1 MNIENIPNE
10 LKNIKQWVARC
21 KKIPINPRSLY
32 GASSVK
38 PEQWGTFDEVLQ
50 VQGKTAQW
58 YDSKTKQQVTG
69 TIDGVGFV
77 LAPPYCGI
85 DLDHIINPSTGEIIP
100 EAQDIINSMDSYAEL
115 SPSGTGIHIIYKGNV
130 HSDWKNKKHITDTAE
145 LEMYQTGRYFTV
157 TGNRFNDVSTVEE
170 REANAEAVYN
180 FYFADNQPIVQST
193 THNNSCTA
201 VTPLNL
207 SDSEII
213 EKARASKNGA
223 DFSMLYNGDTS
234 AYNNDESRADL
245 ALCNILAYWCR
256 KDPQQIDRIFRS
268 SNLMRNKW
276 DRKTGNSTYG
286 QITIQ
291 EAISHCNA
299 VYDPEYRKTKAVDD
313 FRNSLAPHSTK
324 IRGLKEA
331 PKTDISPQAEVQK
344 TALPKF
350 SYETVKKYSPN
361 DIETAEFFADI
372 VKGYICYVAE
382 LKLFYIYDGTR
393 WAKDNRE
400 ATHTGRVLMNFV
412 KAVQALIPSKAPKID
427 VEEFK
432 ELSTEER
439 QKRIEEA
446 NKEETVNGAYRVQ
459 YHTLANANGRERLLK
474 DIKKLLCKPA
484 NIFDR
489 QPYLFNVKNGTL
501 NLETGELQQHN
512 PKDYL
517 SKCADVVY
525 NPTAKEERFNVFI
538 NEITE
543 GNKER
548 AEYLQKCLGYAMQGK
563 ANEECF
569 FVALG
574 TTTRNGKGTLFDTVK
589 GIFGDYSMQI
599 DFNTIARTGSKDGSR
614 ATPDVARLQGVR
626 FVLCNE
632 PDKGSCFNEALIKQ
646 LTGNDDITARPL
658 YGETVEFKPVFK
670 IFITA
675 NSMPTIADGSI
686 FESNRLKI
694 ILFNR
699 HFTEEEQDKTLKDKL
714 RTENAKSAIL
724 NWLLA
729 GYSKYRLFGGLGT
742 TNEMKQL
749 ADKYKQE
756 NDYIQ
761 LYIDE
766 RLILY
771 STNDTNAKKT
781 TLKNIVT
788 DYKIWCEQMGIQK
801 PLGHQM
807 FRRELEKHNIPL
819 QYIHKQWFV
828 KGEKRTQYPELGIA
842 N

>member
-10 LKNIKQWVARC
+10 LKEVRQWVARC
-21 KKIPINPRSLY
+21 KKIPINPHSLY

-38 PEQWGTFDEVLQ
+38 PEQWGSFNEVLQ

-69 TIDGVGFV
+69 IIDGVGFV

-85 DLDHIINPSTGEIIP
+85 DLDHIITPETGEIIP
-100 EAQDIINSMDSYAEL
+100 EAQDIISTMDSYAEL

-130 HSDWKNKKHITDTAE
+130 HSKWKNKKHITNTAE

-157 TGNRFNDVSTVEE
+157 TGNRFNDMPTVEE

-180 FYFADNQPIVQST
+180 CYFADSQPIVQPMPY
-193 THNNSCTA
+193 NNSCTA

-207 SDSEII
+207 NDSEII

-223 DFSMLYNGDTS
+223 DFSRLYNGNTS

-268 SNLMRNKW
+268 SNLMRDKW

-286 QITIQ
+286 QITIE
-291 EAISHCNA
+291 EAISKCNV
-299 VYDPEYRKTKAVDD
+299 VYDPEYRKTQAVDD

-324 IRGLKEA
+324 IKGLKEA
-331 PKTDISPQAEVQK
+331 SKTDISPQAAAQAP
-344 TALPKF
+344 ALPDF
-350 SYETVKKYSPN
+350 DYETVKKYKAD
-361 DIETAEFFADI
+361 DIGTAKFFVDM
-372 VKGYICYVAE
+372 VKDYICYVSGFNRFYVYNGVIWEQDNKEHIIAG
-382 LKLFYIYDGTR
+382 KL
-393 WAKDNRE
+393 
-400 ATHTGRVLMNFV
+400 LMNFV
-412 KAVQALIPSKAPKID
+412 TAVQPLIPPKPPGKP
-427 VEEFK
+427 K
-432 ELSTEER
+432 EWSLEEER
-439 QKRIEEA
+439 EE
-446 NKEETVNGAYRVQ
+446 NINGAYRGQ
-459 YHTLANANGRERLLK
+459 YRSMGNANGRDRVLK

-517 SKCADVVY
+517 SKCANVVY
-525 NPTAKEERFNVFI
+525 SPTAKEERFDLFI

-574 TTTRNGKGTLFDTVK
+574 TTTRNGKGTLFDTMLN
-589 GIFGDYSMQI
+589 ILGDYGTQI
-599 DFNTIARTGSKDGSR
+599 SFDTIARTGSKDGSR
-614 ATPDVARLQGVR
+614 PTPDIARLQNIR

-646 LTGNDDITARPL
+646 LTGNDDITSRPMF
-658 YGETVEFKPVFK
+658 GEPIVYKPVFK
-670 IFITA
+670 IFITT
-675 NSMPTIADGSI
+675 NSMPTIADESI

-694 ILFNR
+694 IPFNR
-699 HFTEEEQDKTLKDKL
+699 HFSEEEQDKTLKDKL

-729 GYSKYRLFGGLGT
+729 GYSKYKLFGGLGT
-742 TNEMKQL
+742 TDEMKQL
-749 ADKYKQE
+749 VNKYKQE

-761 LYIDE
+761 MYIDE
-766 RLILY
+766 RLVLY
-771 STNDTNAKKT
+771 PQSEKSEKT
-781 TLKNIVT
+781 TLKIIT
-788 DYKIWCEQMGIQK
+788 EDYKIWCEQMNIQR
-801 PLGHQM
+801 PLAYRA
-807 FRRELEKHNIPL
+807 FKTELEKHNVPIVTS
-819 QYIHKQWFV
+819 HKQFCIIG
-828 KGEKRTQYPELGIA
+828 KKRTKYPESEIA

>member
-21 KKIPINPRSLY
+21 KKIPINPHSLY

-38 PEQWGTFDEVLQ
+38 SEQWGTFDEVLQ
-50 VQGKTAQW
+50 VQGKAAQW

-85 DLDHIINPSTGEIIP
+85 DLDHIINPATGEIIP
-100 EAQDIINSMDSYAEL
+100 EAQDIINTMDSYAEL

-130 HSDWKNKKHITDTAE
+130 HNDWKNKKHITDTAE

-180 FYFADNQPIVQST
+180 CYFTDNQPIIQPVIN
-193 THNNSCTA
+193 NNSCTA

-223 DFSMLYNGDTS
+223 DFSRLYNGDTS
-234 AYNNDESRADL
+234 AYNNDKSRADL

-268 SNLMRNKW
+268 SNLMRDKW

-313 FRNSLAPHSTK
+313 FRNSLAPHNTK
-324 IRGLKEA
+324 IRGLSEVTGADTNSKFENKA
-331 PKTDISPQAEVQK
+331 P
-344 TALPKF
+344 ALPEF
-350 SYETVKKYSPN
+350 DYETVKKYKAD
-361 DIETAEFFADI
+361 DIGTAKFFVDM
-372 VKGYICYVAE
+372 VKDYICYVSS
-382 LKLFYIYDGTR
+382 LKLFYVYDGIK
-393 WAKDNRE
+393 WAEDDRE
-400 ATHTGRVLMNFV
+400 ANHTGRVLMDFV
-412 KAVQALIPSKAPKID
+412 TAVQALIPARPAGKPKEWSF
-427 VEEFK
+427 EE
-432 ELSTEER
+432 EQEEN
-439 QKRIEEA
+439 I
-446 NKEETVNGAYRVQ
+446 NGAYRGQ
-459 YHTLANANGRERLLK
+459 YRSLGNANGRERLLK
-474 DIKKLLCKPA
+474 DVKKLLYKPV

-525 NPTAKEERFNVFI
+525 NPTEKEERFDVFI

-543 GNKER
+543 GKKER
-548 AEYLQKCLGYAMQGK
+548 AEALQRSLGYAMQGK

-589 GIFGDYSMQI
+589 GVFGDYGTQI
-599 DFNTIARTGSKDGSR
+599 DFATLARTGSKDGSR
-614 ATPDVARLQGVR
+614 ATPDVARLRGR
-626 FVLCNE
+626 RLVLCNE

-646 LTGNDDITARPL
+646 LTGNNDVTARPM
-658 YGETVEFKPVFK
+658 YGDTIEYKPIFK

-675 NSMPTIADGSI
+675 NSMPTIADDSI

-771 STNDTNAKKT
+771 SVDDTNAPKT
-781 TLKNIVT
+781 TLKVIT
-788 DYKIWCEQMGIQK
+788 EDYKIWCEQMNIQK
-801 PLGHQM
+801 PLAYKS
-807 FRRELEKHNIPL
+807 FKTELEKHGVTVLIS
-819 QYIHKQWFV
+819 HKQFCI
-828 KGEKRTQYPELGIA
+828 KGKKRTQYPEFETA